1 MISRIG
7 IFFIAVVLILL
18 PLSCA
23 KIEKPPVPVTGQ
35 LTKEKLPD
43 TNTIPLK
50 WGRLISVTRVGNGS
64 RRVQLWFQDE
74 DGNVREVLYYFERH
88 HLGSEVRLIT
98 RK

>member
-7 IFFIAVVLILL
+7 ICFIAVVLILL
-18 PLSCA
+18 PLSCT
-23 KIEKPPVPVTGQ
+23 EKYQPGPVKGS

-50 WGRLISVTRVGNGS
+50 WGRLISVTRVGSNPG
-64 RRVQLWFQDE
+64 RVQLWFQDE
-74 DGNVREVLYYFERH
+74 DGNVRVLLYYFERRL
-88 HLGSEVRLIT
+88 LGPEVRLIT